1 MRKSQKFISLIVSAV
16 AVLAVMVVTLI
27 FGDYFFDLNDDV
39 LMKDILSGAYTGVPE
54 GHNIQMLYP
63 ISLFISVLYRTGINL
78 DWYGIFLCAL
88 QYLCLFIIVM
98 KIEEWAHD
106 NVSRFFYAVASF
118 AVILGFFWPHLL
130 YVQYTVVCGLL
141 SATAAFLILMSDEN
155 DRKSRITSVIFIIL
169 AYLIRSEM
177 LLLTLPMVGVA
188 ILIKW
193 AMLESYNR
201 KCMAASGNCAKKK
214 LLSKYTLLCLIILL
228 GLFVSSG
235 IHKIAYSRSDWKEF
249 NRFFDNRTELYDFQ
263 YIPDYAENKAF
274 YDSIGLSESEQKLLV
289 NYNFALDDEINADIL
304 GKIADYAARTRGEQ
318 ASFSQRFKQAFSL
331 YVYRLHH
338 VSEPVS
344 YEYPMTDY
352 PWNVGVLLLYLFL
365 LINILHGSIK
375 GNRHKLLCVGL
386 TIILF
391 ACRSVLWLYIILR
404 GRDPIRI
411 THPLYIIE
419 ILILIGMMFLVSIF
433 VDDTSKYQ
441 SIRKSIVWTLVLI
454 MGIVGTLS
462 IYMQEKI
469 INNENNARQVMLNK
483 YHALYDYF
491 DENPDNYYF
500 VDVYTSVSLG
510 ETVQKA
516 ATFSEKMFDRVDN
529 SFDNHDLLGGWA
541 SKSPIYNKKLERA
554 GFDNAQEALLSD
566 NTYFVQNKAFD
577 IEWLSDY
584 YQEKGINIRMH
595 VVDEIAD
602 TFTIYKLERD
612 ILE

>member
-1 MRKSQKFISLIVSAV
+1 MSLIVSAV

-63 ISLFISVLYRTGINL
+63 ISLFISVLYKTGINL

-106 NVSRFFYAVASF
+106 NVTRFFYAVASF

-141 SATAAFLILMSDEN
+141 SATAAFLILMADEN
-155 DRKSRITSVIFIIL
+155 DRKSSIISVIFIIL

-193 AMLESYNR
+193 AISESYYR
-201 KCMAASGNCAKKK
+201 KCLAASDSCEKKN
-214 LLSKYTLLCLIILL
+214 LLRKYVALCLLIVIGLL
-228 GLFVSSG
+228 VSSG
-235 IHKIAYSRSDWKEF
+235 IHKLAYSRADWKEF

-263 YIPDYAENKAF
+263 YIPDYAENKEF

-304 GKIADYAARTRGEQ
+304 GKIADYAARTKGQQ
-318 ASFSQRFKQAFSL
+318 ASLFERLRKALSL
-331 YVYRLHH
+331 YIYRLHH
-338 VSEPVS
+338 VAEPVS

-365 LINILHGSIK
+365 FINILHGSIK
-375 GNRHKLLCVGL
+375 GFKHKLLCIGL
-386 TIILF
+386 TMTLF
-391 ACRSVLWLYIILR
+391 VCRSVLWMYIILR

-419 ILILIGMMFLVSIF
+419 MLILIGMMFLVSIF
-433 VDDTSKYQ
+433 IDDTSKYQ
-441 SIRKSIVWTLVLI
+441 RIRKSIVWTLVLI

-462 IYMQEKI
+462 IYMQERI
-469 INNENNARQVMLNK
+469 INNENNDRQVMLNK
-483 YHALYDYF
+483 YHALYNFF
-491 DENPDNYYF
+491 DENPDKYYL

-510 ETVQKA
+510 ETVQRA

-541 SKSPIYNKKLERA
+541 SKSPIYSKKLKKA
-554 GFDNAQEALLSD
+554 GFDNVQDALLAN
-566 NTYFVQNKAFD
+566 NTYFVQNKTFD

-584 YQEKGINIRMH
+584 YQEKGINIRMY

-602 TFTIYKLERD
+602 AFTIYKLERD
-612 ILE
+612 NWNE